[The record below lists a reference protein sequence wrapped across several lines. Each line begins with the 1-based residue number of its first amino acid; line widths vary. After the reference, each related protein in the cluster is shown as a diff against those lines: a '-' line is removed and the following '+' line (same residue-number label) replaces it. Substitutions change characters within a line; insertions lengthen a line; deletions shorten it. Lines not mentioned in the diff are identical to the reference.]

1 MSVLRFS
8 TEDASYLAA
17 KARKVTLAA
26 REIVS
31 FWSEEPELAGQA
43 SVEVLALEAKSILSS
58 GAMERVALAS
68 RSAKPALHG
77 DDVEKVFRLDTI
89 ASISS
94 ARMAALESSLEEE
107 ESDRPINKLGG
118 IVSLAATM
126 LGIVKTI
133 F

>member
-1 MSVLRFS
+1 MSSLRFS
-8 TEDASYLAA
+8 MEDASFLAT
-17 KARKVTLAA
+17 KAHGVTLAA
-26 REIVS
+26 KELVS

-58 GAMERVALAS
+58 GASERVVMAS
-68 RSAKPALHG
+68 RSPRPVMNG

-94 ARMAALESSLEEE
+94 ARMAGLESSLEDE
-107 ESDRPINKLGG
+107 ESDRPMNKIGG
-118 IVSLAATM
+118 IVSLAATV